1 MSTMTQQFRRCL
13 AAMLAFVAGSSPL
26 ASAETLSAADIALRL
41 QKAYPAVITA
51 ADAKAVT
58 FKDGTTLPLD
68 DGKGP
73 KPLAKLLD
81 DADIEDMFAL
91 AYPTRKAITPPAINF
106 DPGRIR
112 NEAFFTKIY
121 GDCRKGA
128 TQKDL
133 VRIKWL
139 PGKKPQTLQVT
150 AINGVAERLAAV
162 SRDLD
167 ALPAKFD
174 VFLKS
179 PASTFYCRTIA
190 GTDRL
195 SAHGLGIA
203 IDIAVDKAHY
213 WRWTKRRA
221 GAPLKFL
228 NTIPREIVEI
238 FERHGFIWGGRWYH
252 YDTMHF
258 EYRPE
263 LLP

>member
-1 MSTMTQQFRRCL
+1 MFVFL
-13 AAMLAFVAGSSPL
+13 AGTSSL
-26 ASAETLSAADIALRL
+26 SSAERLNTAEISARL
-41 QKAYPAVITA
+41 QQSYPGLITA
-51 ADAKAVT
+51 VDAKAIT

-68 DGKGP
+68 DGKGE
-73 KPLAKLLD
+73 KPFAKLLD

-91 AYPTRKAITPPAINF
+91 AYPTRTAITPPAINF
-106 DPGRIR
+106 DPGRVR
-112 NEAFFTKIY
+112 NEDFFTKIY
-121 GDCRKGA
+121 GDCRKGT

-133 VRIKWL
+133 VHVKWL
-139 PGKKPQTLQVT
+139 PGKKPQSLQVT

-167 ALPAKFD
+167 ALPATFD
-174 VFLKS
+174 GFLKS

-228 NTIPREIVEI
+228 NTIPLEIVEI

-263 LLP
+263 LLPSNAAAKRK